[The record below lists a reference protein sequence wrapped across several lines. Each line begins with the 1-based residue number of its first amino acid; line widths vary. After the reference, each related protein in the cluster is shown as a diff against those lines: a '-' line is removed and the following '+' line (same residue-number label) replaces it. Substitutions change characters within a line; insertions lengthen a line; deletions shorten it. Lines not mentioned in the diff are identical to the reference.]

1 MKMGILGSGMVGQ
14 AISARL
20 AELGRDAMLGTR
32 DVNKLIDWHKTTDA
46 QVKIGSF
53 VEIAEHGEMIFN
65 SRSLGRDRRE
75 NGTQNLIRS

>member
-1 MKMGILGSGMVGQ
+1 MKMGILGSGMVSQ

-20 AELGRDAMLGTR
+20 AELGRDAMQGTR
-32 DVNKLIDWHKTTDA
+32 DINKLIDWHKTTEG

-53 VEIAEHGEMIFN
+53 VEIAEHGEMFFN

>member
-1 MKMGILGSGMVGQ
+1 MKMGILGSGIVGQ

-32 DVNKLIDWHKTTDA
+32 AISKLIDWHKTVDA

-53 VEIAEHGEMIFN
+53 AETAERGEMFFN
-65 SRSLGRDRRE
+65 SRSLGRDRSE

>member
-1 MKMGILGSGMVGQ
+1 MKMGVFGSGMVSQ
-14 AISARL
+14 SISAWL
-20 AELGRDAMLGTR
+20 AELGHEAMLGTR
-32 DVNKLIDWHKTTDA
+32 DVNKLSDWHRTTGA

-53 VEIAEHGEMIFN
+53 ADTAAHGEMIFN

>member
-1 MKMGILGSGMVGQ
+1 MKMGVLGSGMVGQ

-20 AELGRDAMLGTR
+20 AELGHDAMLGTR

-53 VEIAEHGEMIFN
+53 VEIAEHGEMFSIQ
-65 SRSLGRDRRE
+65 GH
-75 NGTQNLIRS
+75 